1 MEAALAPISRSGE
14 RGGIGSIF
22 VSLLTDDIA
31 DAVERVT
38 GSAPVT
44 EGH

>member
-1 MEAALAPISRSGE
+1 MLQDGDQ
-14 RGGIGSIF
+14 
-22 VSLLTDDIA
+22 VHLLLTDDIA

-38 GSAPVT
+38 GSAPIT